1 MQWRAEAEDT
11 RAPPGPRA
19 GLRDR
24 KKEQARS
31 ALVDAAIRLFD
42 ERGIDVTS
50 TDDIAT
56 AVGLSRA
63 TFFNYFPYKE
73 AILVEIG
80 ARFVA
85 GIAAQAATHRRR
97 SPRHALYDLADAVAA
112 IAEEHPGVVPY
123 VAREMTH
130 PDPERRQYAEARMR
144 YPMLYEALL
153 EELGRTGML
162 RSRGRRQSYGRQ
174 LVDLTTGALV
184 RAGRDYPIEQLR
196 RELRTNVDVFCAGAL
211 TDRPVAHRSTPPGDP
226 PSPARL
232 RDRTVRSSH
241 LRQAGAPDPAS

>member
-1 MQWRAEAEDT
+1 MRWLAEAPDT
-11 RAPPGPRA
+11 HTPDAA
-19 GLRDR
+19 TSLRDR

-31 ALVDAAIRLFD
+31 ALVDAAISLFE
-42 ERGIDVTS
+42 ERGIDATS
-50 TDDIAT
+50 TDDIAA

-85 GIAAQAATHRRR
+85 GIAAQAAMHRRR
-97 SPRHALYDLADAVAA
+97 SPRQALYDLADAVAA
-112 IAEEHPGVVPY
+112 IAAEHPGVVAY

-130 PDPERRQYAEARMR
+130 PEPERREYAEERMQ

-153 EELGRTGML
+153 GQLGHAGML
-162 RSRGRRQSYGRQ
+162 RSRARQHSYGRQ

-184 RAGRDYPIEQLR
+184 RAGRDFPIQRLR
-196 RELRTNVDVFCAGAL
+196 HELRANVDVLCAGAL
-211 TDRPVAHRSTPPGDP
+211 SDRAADDRPVSR
-226 PSPARL
+226 PA
-232 RDRTVRSSH
+232 
-241 LRQAGAPDPAS
+241 P